1 MESIAGW
8 VGPSAAAA
16 TRGRLS
22 SLVSRA
28 VALPLPV
35 LIIAVVV
42 SVGAV
47 LASQALLDGFYA
59 RSGYPVPYYVGQL
72 SFSAARL
79 QGWYG
84 DMLDRDT
91 LGVYWQTQFVDF
103 GFIAATLLLHVA
115 ALVLVARLLLVG
127 GRAGALP
134 RFAAVMV
141 VIGAA
146 GPLFDAAENLVSF
159 VNLLDPTA
167 ISEPMAV
174 LYSTMS
180 ALKFA
185 GFALVYGGIVVG
197 VIAAAVAAL
206 RHHRN

>member
-1 MESIAGW
+1 M
-8 VGPSAAAA
+8 VHPPPPR
-16 TRGRLS
+16 TRGRLI

-84 DMLDRDT
+84 DMLDRGT

-115 ALVLVARLLLVG
+115 ALVLWPGCCWSADGQAPCRG
-127 GRAGALP
+127 SP
-134 RFAAVMV
+134 R
-141 VIGAA
+141 
-146 GPLFDAAENLVSF
+146 
-159 VNLLDPTA
+159 
-167 ISEPMAV
+167 
-174 LYSTMS
+174 
-180 ALKFA
+180 
-185 GFALVYGGIVVG
+185 
-197 VIAAAVAAL
+197 
-206 RHHRN
+206 